1 MGGRS
6 KKKSSSSSYNP
17 VKKVTQSDAMGALNG
32 LMGQQVGVVGA
43 VLDELIP
50 RGEAM
55 LGNNPGLHNFMRR
68 VGQKKSDFDGYMNAG
83 PGNILKKMDEI
94 LGIERGTNTAVK
106 DNPLGLTDEQIA
118 QMGKY
123 QVNNPSYDYSSPFN
137 INDYMR
143 NQFNK

>member
-6 KKKSSSSSYNP
+6 KKKSSGGYNP
-17 VKKVTQSDAMGALNG
+17 VKRVTQSDAMGALNG

-55 LGNNPGLHNFMRR
+55 MGNNPGLHNFMRKA
-68 VGQKKSDFDGYMNAG
+68 GQKKSDFDKYLQAG
-83 PGNILKKMDEI
+83 PGGILEKMDGI
-94 LGIERGTNTAVK
+94 LGINRGGDAAVK

-118 QMGKY
+118 QAGKY
-123 QVNNPSYDYSSPFN
+123 QMNNPTYNYNSPFN

-143 NQFNK
+143 NQNLNR

>member
-6 KKKSSSSSYNP
+6 KKSSRSSYVP
-17 VKKVTQSDAMGALNG
+17 VQKTTQKDAMGALNG

-43 VLDELIP
+43 VLDQLIP

-55 LGNNPGLHNFMRR
+55 MGNNPGLHNFMRK
-68 VGQKKSDFDGYMNAG
+68 VGQKKSDFDGYLQAG
-83 PGNILKKMDEI
+83 PGGLLEKMDSI
-94 LGIERGTNTAVK
+94 LGIDRGGDAAVK

-123 QVNNPSYDYSSPFN
+123 QVNNPSYDYNSPFN
-137 INDYMR
+137 INDHMR